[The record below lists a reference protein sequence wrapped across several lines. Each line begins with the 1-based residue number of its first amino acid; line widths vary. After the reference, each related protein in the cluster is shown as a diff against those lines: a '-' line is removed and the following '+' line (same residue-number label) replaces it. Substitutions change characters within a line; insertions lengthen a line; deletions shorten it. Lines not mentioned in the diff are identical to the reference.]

1 MTAFALPSWL
11 GADGFSLNLDTTQR
25 SFASPFGGSEQVID
39 LGSDRWKATLSAS
52 PRTYAEAAALEAL
65 INSMRG
71 MTNTLAIYHLLRPQ
85 PRGTMRGAPLT
96 NGVAVG
102 AQAVYIFTDPGATLL
117 AGDMLG
123 AGGLL
128 FQVAAD
134 SVANGAGEFLVP
146 IVNRVRRTLSA
157 LTPVVWDKPAAP
169 FRLAS
174 KPVVQFVPGY
184 AQGVAMDFVEAVA

>member
-71 MTNTLAIYHLLRPQ
+71 KTNTLAIYHLLRPQ

-117 AGDMLG
+117 AGDMFG

-134 SVANGAGEFLVP
+134 SVANGSGEFLVP

-157 LTPVVWDKPAAP
+157 LTPVVWDKPTAP
-169 FRLAS
+169 FRLSS

-184 AQGVAMDFVEAVA
+184 AQGVPMDFVEAIA